1 MPCVDDQVIKYYKR
15 KDEKNM
21 TITRE
26 EMVRRLSEKS
36 GYYMKDVRALLQ
48 CMDEVVF
55 DALCEVTDENDV
67 SVQLVQGIKVKTS
80 VVPER
85 DRVDPRTQK
94 PVVVKATVKPACK
107 FSQDYREKLQ
117 EAYENNKNG

>member
-1 MPCVDDQVIKYYKR
+1 
-15 KDEKNM
+15 M

-26 EMVRRLSEKS
+26 DMIKRLSTKS
-36 GYYMKDVRALLQ
+36 GYYQKDIRVLLQ
-48 CMDEVVF
+48 AMDEVVF
-55 DALCEVTDENDV
+55 DALCEVTDDDDV
-67 SVQLVQGIKVKTS
+67 SIQVVQGIKVSTH

-85 DRVDPRTQK
+85 DRVDPRTQA

-107 FSQDYREKLQ
+107 FSQDYRLKLQ

>member
-1 MPCVDDQVIKYYKR
+1 
-15 KDEKNM
+15 M

-26 EMVRRLSEKS
+26 EMVKRLSEKS

-55 DALCEVTDENDV
+55 DALCEVTDEDDI
-67 SVQLVQGIKVKTS
+67 SVQLVQGIKVSTH

-85 DRVDPRTQK
+85 DRVDPRTQE
-94 PVVVKATVKPACK
+94 PIVVKATVKPACK
-107 FSQDYREKLQ
+107 FSQDYRIKLQ
-117 EAYENNKNG
+117 DAYDNKNG